1 MNPIVKKE
9 VKIIIDK
16 RLKKILEENYE
27 KLIIGSGTITDYLLS
42 NCQFKKIDMAS
53 GLAEEKAME
62 LKGIRIKY
70 LKEISDKK
78 FTRYKY
84 IIFAAIGYK
93 DILLNNLDFK
103 FKEKII

>member
-84 IIFAAIGYK
+84 IIFAAPK
-93 DILLNNLDFK
+93 K
-103 FKEKII
+103 